1 MQLRTQRMHEWAQLV
16 ESLSQMTGLNYKQDV
31 GESAVQE
38 FGKCL
43 SKVHQHMDGR
53 YGLVDEDVKEFS
65 YWRSRVLAMLGGG
78 QLEQE
83 EH

>member
-1 MQLRTQRMHEWAQLV
+1 
-16 ESLSQMTGLNYKQDV
+16 
-31 GESAVQE
+31 
-38 FGKCL
+38 
-43 SKVHQHMDGR
+43 MDGR
-53 YGLVDEDVKEFS
+53 YELVDEDVKEFS